1 MAPSGFT
8 RAVHERAAIPAAFLY
23 LVALSHIVEWQRFA
37 AVQTVLVL
45 LALLL
50 RVSPFRLILRSLA
63 ILPLTL
69 AALPF
74 PERFLI
80 LLMRAP
86 LALQGTLLFLGPLGT
101 QRILQGLRD
110 FRLPRKLLQ
119 TLGFM
124 LRYLELLKDE
134 SQRMERARLSRTG
147 SQPPSWA
154 QRALHTGHLAGS
166 LFVRAANRGDR
177 VFEAM
182 QSRGYDGRPLTL
194 QARGGACA
202 KDWLLLTLVAAVMG
216 GIAW

>member
-1 MAPSGFT
+1 M
-8 RAVHERAAIPAAFLY
+8 HERAAIPAAFLY
-23 LVALSHIVEWQRFA
+23 LIALSHITAWQKFA
-37 AVQTVLVL
+37 VVQAVVVL

-50 RVSPFRLILRSLA
+50 RVSPWKLVLKSLA

-86 LALQGTLLFLGPLGT
+86 LAVQGTLLFLGPLGT

-124 LRYLELLKDE
+124 LRYIDLLKDE
-134 SQRMERARLSRTG
+134 SLRMERARLSRTG
-147 SQPPSWA
+147 SRPPSWT

-177 VFEAM
+177 VFQAM
-182 QSRGYDGRPLTL
+182 QSRGYDGRPLSL
-194 QARGGACA
+194 QPRHQAHG
-202 KDWLLLTLVAAVMG
+202 KDWFLLALVATAMG
-216 GIAW
+216 AIAW